1 MKQSSIL
8 IPVLLMASLNWKT
21 VTNHS
26 AADGLSSS
34 SSIFGATALAS
45 LIGLGLSAYLL
56 RAVYRALRLWLD
68 RCAPASPRF
77 RIPLS
82 ARLIPH
88 PYLYMILVAFLFG
101 FRHSSSGMESGG
113 SYSTEVIVGSV
124 CSSAPLWLAALSIT
138 LWNVLCVLGRRDP
151 DETVVHAESSSA
163 HG

>member
-1 MKQSSIL
+1 MRQSSIL
-8 IPVLLMASLNWKT
+8 NPVLLMAALNWKT

-45 LIGLGLSAYLL
+45 LIGLGLSVYLL

-68 RCAPASPRF
+68 RGVPAYPRF

-82 ARLIPH
+82 ARLLPH
-88 PYLYMILVAFLFG
+88 PHLYFILVVFLFG
-101 FRHSSSGMESGG
+101 FRHSFSGMESGG
-113 SYSTEVIVGSV
+113 SYSTEVVVGSV

-138 LWNVLCVLGRRDP
+138 LWNVLCVLGRSDSR
-151 DETVVHAESSSA
+151 ETVVHVESSSA
-163 HG
+163 LA